1 VVFFLPAAV
10 DVLRL
15 MLLKILDSG
24 TNLEEVSAFDDIRP
38 LPTRIARYVATPF
51 QRNIYTVAG
60 MSGCGKSTAAML
72 FSPASMRRT
81 GFTVIDADAALS
93 DPALDDDQ
101 RDLLRAALSSTFGGA
116 GRGGALSV
124 AAMNAE
130 EDDQAEGSE
139 LNGIGRRSVRSAIA
153 WTKAYIWR
161 KISEIEAQAKAE
173 KIPMP
178 NILVLVHQP
187 SEERAYSLGRSIKKN
202 KNASNK

>member
-1 VVFFLPAAV
+1 MVFFLPAAV

-60 MSGCGKSTAAML
+60 MSGCGKSTTAML

-130 EDDQAEGSE
+130 EDDQA
-139 LNGIGRRSVRSAIA
+139 
-153 WTKAYIWR
+153 
-161 KISEIEAQAKAE
+161 
-173 KIPMP
+173 
-178 NILVLVHQP
+178 
-187 SEERAYSLGRSIKKN
+187 
-202 KNASNK
+202 